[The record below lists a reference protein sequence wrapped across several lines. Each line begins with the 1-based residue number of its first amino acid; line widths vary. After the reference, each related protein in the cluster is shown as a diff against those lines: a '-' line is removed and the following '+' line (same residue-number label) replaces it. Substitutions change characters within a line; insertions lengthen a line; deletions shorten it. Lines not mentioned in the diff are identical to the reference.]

1 MESTGN
7 TINYLSIEGLPWVLL
22 AWIGLI
28 VFRPFATLVHEIGHL
43 IPAIILTK
51 KEVLIRVGQSGKSWQ
66 GKFGSI
72 LWEISFLNGRE
83 GFTGYDKESLS
94 KLELVIVISGGVI
107 SSLMMSIISGW
118 QIFGNHS
125 TTLAE
130 VILVSWFC
138 ANSLVFMRSLLPVRL
153 KPTITF
159 PEGPPSDGL
168 ELKRIIFGKKR

>member
-1 MESTGN
+1 MESIAD
-7 TINYLSIEGLPWVLL
+7 TINYLSLEGIPWVLL

-28 VFRPFATLVHEIGHL
+28 IFRPFATLVHEIGHL
-43 IPAIILTK
+43 IPAVILTK

-66 GKFGSI
+66 GKFRSV
-72 LWEISFLNGRE
+72 LWEISFINGRE
-83 GFTGYDKESLS
+83 GFTGYDKGSLS
-94 KLELVIVISGGVI
+94 KLGLIIVISGGII

-118 QIFGNHS
+118 QIFGNQF

-138 ANSLVFMRSLLPVRL
+138 ANSLVFIRSLLPLRL
-153 KPTITF
+153 KPTTTF

-168 ELKRIIFGKKR
+168 ELKRIIFGKKI